1 MPDGPAASPGTPDEI
16 AGLEATVADEI
27 AAGVFGPPPDELA
40 DLLPDPDCGPPVG
53 ADAWLGELASP
64 VRDAVLCAGPAA
76 HAGAYGEDQEPVPAG
91 VISHDGQGPGGPG
104 FGSGT
109 TLDAL
114 PPGPVLA
121 AALDDA
127 WNAGLARLTDDELA
141 GVMLAWRRCESR
153 AAAGLLAAAGELSRR
168 RMASGDQQVIEHVD
182 DELAVLLTL
191 TGRAAGLLLEF
202 ADSMA
207 RLPATMAALGR
218 GQIDRPRADVIAYET
233 GLLDDTLT
241 AAVEQLV
248 IEDAPSLTTGGLQ
261 ARLHR
266 AVLAADPDAARRRAE
281 KAAKDAR
288 VELINERSGTAGL
301 AGRDLPVPAALAAD
315 QRIDA
320 TARAL
325 KAAGAVATLA
335 QLRAAVFLGL
345 LTGHDPLSFLPD
357 SQQPG
362 SGPDREPG
370 TPEPGRTRPGPGTT
384 PGPYR
389 APGPDTAPASG
400 ATPGPCCAPAPNTAP
415 ASSTTPEPFCA
426 PTLNATPASSTTLAP
441 CCTPESDTTP
451 ASGTTLEPFCA
462 PGPDARPASSTAAEP
477 DTRGGPLIR
486 RGSVHLT
493 MPLAAWLGISQS
505 PGEIAGFGPASART
519 CREIAD
525 LIAENPGSRWCLTLT
540 DARGHAVGHGCAR
553 RPPPGETPGPGR
565 LSSPSKTPAPNMAG
579 CPDRIIA
586 WLTGMRT
593 GPVQAGTCSH
603 AREVTGYRIPES
615 LHHIVKTRQR
625 TCSAPCCARQ
635 AGRCD
640 DDHTVPHDQ
649 GGRTCECDLA
659 PLCRKHHRAKQT
671 QGWRLIQPSP
681 GVLVWELP
689 HGRRYIVTPGV
700 YPI

>member
-53 ADAWLGELASP
+53 ADAWLEELASP
-64 VRDAVLCAGPAA
+64 VGDAILCAGPAA
-76 HAGAYGEDQEPVPAG
+76 HAGEYGEDQEPVPAG

-191 TGRAAGLLLEF
+191 TGRAAGRLLEF

-266 AVLAADPDAARRRAE
+266 AVLAADPDAARRRAD

-384 PGPYR
+384 AGPYR

-400 ATPGPCCAPAPNTAP
+400 ATPGPCCAP
-415 ASSTTPEPFCA
+415 
-426 PTLNATPASSTTLAP
+426 
-441 CCTPESDTTP
+441 
-451 ASGTTLEPFCA
+451 
-462 PGPDARPASSTAAEP
+462 GPDARPASDTAAEP
-477 DTRGGPLIR
+477 DTGGGPLIR

-525 LIAENPGSRWCLTLT
+525 RIAENPGSRWCLTLT

-553 RPPPGETPGPGR
+553 RPPPRETPGPGR

-579 CPDRIIA
+579 RPDRIIA

-625 TCSAPCCARQ
+625 TCSAPCCTRQ